1 MKQLRI
7 SIFLIL
13 SFCSIYACVPA
24 KKYNELYQREKLCT
38 QEIENLKNRAILSEG
53 LTEEWV
59 TKYDVLEKKQ
69 QTLIQ
74 DTAQLGEDLRFL
86 QTQYNKVVSRV
97 ESVEESFDKY
107 RLTGEKQTSILQS
120 DIEAKSIELQRK
132 QDALNIV
139 EQELQKK
146 QQLLADR
153 ETRVNELEELLSRQE
168 HDIQTLKQKVTNALK
183 GFQNKGLTIHEKNG
197 KIYVSLE
204 AQLLFESGSIQV
216 EEKGKKTLIALSKV
230 LENEKNIEIIVEGH
244 TDTDK
249 LARSTHPRNNWEL
262 SVLRATSVIDILL
275 QQSTINPQQLM
286 AAGRSEFLPI
296 DAQNKHKNRRIEI
309 IIAPNLD
316 ELMQIVGK

>member
-1 MKQLRI
+1 MKLNPTYYL
-7 SIFLIL
+7 IFVITL
-13 SFCSIYACVPA
+13 FCACVPA

-38 QEIENLKNRAILSEG
+38 QEIEDLKNRAILSEG

-59 TKYDVLEKKQ
+59 TKYEVLERNIQ
-69 QTLIQ
+69 SLIK
-74 DTAQLGEDLRFL
+74 DTAQLGEELRFL
-86 QTQYNKVVSRV
+86 QTQYNKVVTRV

-107 RLTGEKQTSILQS
+107 RLSGEQQTSILQS

-132 QDALNIV
+132 QDALSIA
-139 EQELQKK
+139 EQELQTK

-153 ETRVNELEELLSRQE
+153 ETRVNELEELLARQE
-168 HDIQTLKQKVTNALK
+168 NDLQMLKQKVTNALK
-183 GFQNKGLTIHEKNG
+183 GFQSKGLTIHEKNG

-204 AQLLFESGSIQV
+204 AQLLFASGSIQV
-216 EEKGKKTLIALSKV
+216 EDKGKKTLVALSKV

-249 LARSTHPRNNWEL
+249 LLRSSHPRNNWEL

-275 QQSTINPQQLM
+275 QNSNIEPRQLM
-286 AAGRSEFLPI
+286 AAGRSEFLPL
-296 DAQNKHKNRRIEI
+296 DPKDKHKNRRIEI

-316 ELMQIVGK
+316 ELLKIVGK